1 MNPFQSITPQ
11 PPVPG
16 LVSLVGAGPGHPDL
30 LTVRGLRRLQA
41 ATVILPDALLDES
54 FEDLYPAGARVI
66 PVGKRGGRPSTAQE
80 HIQALMVE
88 HARRGERVVRLK
100 NGDPLLF
107 GRGFEEAQAL
117 AEAGI
122 PFEVVPGVSALQAGA
137 AAAEISL
144 THRGLA
150 DEVRALEGR
159 HLLERPRDW
168 ESLAR
173 NGATLALFM
182 ATAQLQ
188 PIARRLLEAGAP
200 PDLPLVL
207 VEQASRPGQTVTRS
221 VLAFAAG
228 GHLQPLTEGPG
239 IVYLGPAAALRMQPH
254 ERPSEDS
261 EPIAAVLRPERLACA
276 AGGRRGDRHRQAA
289 AAARGGRPGAL
300 GGDPA

>member
-1 MNPFQSITPQ
+1 MNPVQPLSLQ
-11 PPVPG
+11 PPGPG
-16 LVSLVGAGPGHPDL
+16 FVSLVGAGPGNPDL
-30 LTVRGLRRLQA
+30 LTMRGLRRLQA
-41 ATVILPDALLDES
+41 ATVILPDALLDAG
-54 FEDLYPAGARVI
+54 FEELYPAGARVV
-66 PVGKRGGRPSTAQE
+66 PVGKRGGRPSMAQE
-80 HIQALMVE
+80 RIHALMIG

-117 AEAGI
+117 AGAGI
-122 PFEVVPGVSALQAGA
+122 PFEVVPGVSSLQAGA
-137 AAAEISL
+137 AAAGISL

-188 PIARRLLEAGAP
+188 AIARRLLEAGAP

-239 IVYLGPAAALRMQPH
+239 IVYLGPAAALRM
-254 ERPSEDS
+254 RPDARASEKSDPS
-261 EPIAAVLRPERLACA
+261 APVLRPERLVRA

-289 AAARGGRPGAL
+289 AAAGGGRPGAL